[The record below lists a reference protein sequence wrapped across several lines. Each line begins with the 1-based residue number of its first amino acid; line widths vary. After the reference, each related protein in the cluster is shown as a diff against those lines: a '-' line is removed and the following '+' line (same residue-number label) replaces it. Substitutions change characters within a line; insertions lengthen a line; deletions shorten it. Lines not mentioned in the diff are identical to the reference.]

1 MIPILTLAL
10 IGILEAVAFV
20 WRYRASLAH
29 RFAGT
34 FASTLAV
41 CILRVLF
48 VAAGVSAVLKETPI
62 IVAVLAYAIPAAVV
76 SGYLDHIRSKK

>member
-1 MIPILTLAL
+1 VIAILAL

-20 WRYRASLAH
+20 WRYRASQAH
-29 RFAGT
+29 RFTGT
-34 FASTLAV
+34 FLSTLAV

-48 VAAGVSAVLKETPI
+48 VVTGASAVLKEAPI
-62 IVAVLAYAIPAAVV
+62 VPVVLAYAIPAALV